1 MVPVLGLVPVLVATV
16 LATQGSSGG
25 RAQTPVASGPTG
37 APTLA
42 STVGGQT
49 AATVQPAAT
58 QIAPPA
64 PTQGPAPTAAA
75 SRASVAAPTV
85 AASSSGTSSVGA
97 APASAN
103 ELASGNASGAEPFVA
118 YHVQPGD
125 TVRFIAQMYGVSGAS
140 IAQASG
146 LTNPDQLRIGQI
158 LTIPAKPGWLYRVQ
172 PGETL
177 DQVAARTGV
186 PSGTI
191 ASASGLVAASVRS
204 GDVLLIPDQTV
215 ALSK

>member
-25 RAQTPVASGPTG
+25 RAQTPVASGPT
-37 APTLA
+37 LA
-42 STVGGQT
+42 SAVGGQT

-58 QIAPPA
+58 QVAPAA
-64 PTQGPAPTAAA
+64 PTQGPAPAVTAPP
-75 SRASVAAPTV
+75 ASVAAPTV
-85 AASSSGTSSVGA
+85 AASSPGTSSIGA
-97 APASAN
+97 APTSAN

-140 IAQASG
+140 ISQASG
-146 LTNPDQLRIGQI
+146 LTNPDELRIGQI

-186 PSGTI
+186 SSGTI

-204 GDVLLIPDQTV
+204 GDVLLIPDQTL